1 MIISRKK
8 LLWYILCIGVLPQL
22 LFMLL
27 KPLLSDA
34 DSITTIS
41 EEIIVKQHI
50 AKASLGKIRVTVP
63 SVTKVIPTVSAVN
76 ILHAHR
82 NTSAW
87 STDKLMPGNSPSS
100 DTSLSNDT
108 VNLPQ
113 KILLQS
119 NLTHLINVTQFLE
132 NLHDSNEHLPKWQQN
147 LKPNLHDSPHKYQ
160 LAEVLQVRI
169 YSEDH
174 AQWTL
179 AELKQWM
186 HYMFYSGVEHIYLCD
201 HYKYEYKMLNRPLQ
215 LYIELGLLTYIPKH
229 LPSKAMSAQ
238 VECYQYVINKYK
250 QMTTWQIAVDMDEY
264 PHVVNDTDEGF
275 LTRYVQKQN
284 PDISELSMHNYL
296 MLGQGDR
303 SRDMTID
310 RINRRTPKPANR
322 LDKPIYRPE
331 KVAARIHHNSI
342 KAGRVKEIN
351 DGSLI
356 MLHYWGSRL
365 QNWGPD
371 TESTMSITIEFNVMR
386 EIMAPIIRNSLLIFG
401 ETHAFNSTSGP

>member
-1 MIISRKK
+1 MIISKKK
-8 LLWYILCIGVLPQL
+8 LLWIILCIGVLPQL

-34 DSITTIS
+34 DSIATIT
-41 EEIIVKQHI
+41 EEIVKQHI
-50 AKASLGKIRVTVP
+50 AKASLGKIRVIEPTL
-63 SVTKVIPTVSAVN
+63 TKMIPTVSAIN

-87 STDKLMPGNSPSS
+87 STDKLMPGNSPLNGTA
-100 DTSLSNDT
+100 D
-108 VNLPQ
+108 LPQ
-113 KILLQS
+113 NSLLPT
-119 NLTHLINVTQFLE
+119 NLTQLINVTKFLY
-132 NLHDSNEHLPKWQQN
+132 NLHDSNEHLPNWQQN
-147 LKPNLHDSPHKYQ
+147 LKPNLHDRPQKYQ

-169 YSEDH
+169 YSEDR
-174 AQWTL
+174 AQWSL

-186 HYMFYSGVEHIYLCD
+186 HYMFWGGVEHIYLCD
-201 HYKYEYKMLNRPLQ
+201 HYKYEYEMLNRPLQ
-215 LYIELGLLTYIPKH
+215 LYIDLGLLTYIPKH
-229 LPSKAMSAQ
+229 LPRKAMSAQ

-250 QMTTWQIAVDMDEY
+250 QVTTWQMAVDMDEY
-264 PHVVNDTDEGF
+264 PLVVNDTDEGF
-275 LTRYVQKQN
+275 LVRYVQNQN

-310 RINRRTPKPANR
+310 RINRRTPKPANN

-331 KVAARIHHNSI
+331 NVAAQIHHNLI
-342 KAGRVKEIN
+342 RAGRVKEIN
-351 DGSLI
+351 DASII

-371 TESTMSITIEFNVMR
+371 TESTISSTIEFNVMR
-386 EIMAPIIRNSLLIFG
+386 EIMAPIIRNSLMVFG
-401 ETHAFNSTSGP
+401 ETNAFNSTSGP